1 MEDISLY
8 MLDLV
13 QNSIAAGATIIEIS
27 VIEDVQNDKLILS
40 IKDNGRGM
48 DPQTVK
54 KITDPF
60 YTTRTTR
67 RVGLGLAFAEAAA
80 QACDG
85 GIYISSQPGK
95 GTEVRVEFRYHHI
108 DRPPLGRIDQ
118 TIAALV
124 ACNPSIE
131 FVYTHI
137 APGGR
142 LRFDSREVQQRLEGL
157 PIDHPEVV
165 EWISEYIGEG
175 IDEISGGGKE

>member
-8 MLDLV
+8 ILDLV
-13 QNSIAAGATIIEIS
+13 QNSIAAAATLIEVS

-40 IKDNGRGM
+40 IRDNGVGM
-48 DPQTVK
+48 DSQTVK

-67 RVGLGLAFAEAAA
+67 KVGLGLALVEAAA

-85 GIYISSQPGK
+85 GVYIFSQPGK
-95 GTEVRVEFRYHHI
+95 GTEVRVEFKYHHI

-118 TIAALV
+118 TIALLV
-124 ACNPSIE
+124 ACNPSID

-137 APGGR
+137 APAGR
-142 LRFDSREVQQRLEGL
+142 LRFDSREVRQRIGELSL
-157 PIDHPEVV
+157 DHPEVV
-165 EWISEYIGEG
+165 EWIREYIREG
-175 IDEISGGGKE
+175 IDEISGGGGV

>member
-13 QNSIAAGATIIEIS
+13 QNSIAAAATLVEIS
-27 VIEDVQNDKLILS
+27 VIEDVQNDKFILS

-48 DPQTVK
+48 DPQTVDR
-54 KITDPF
+54 ITDPF

-67 RVGLGLAFAEAAA
+67 KVGLGLAFAEAAA
-80 QACDG
+80 RACDG

-142 LRFDSREVQQRLEGL
+142 LCFDSREIRQRLGDL

-165 EWISEYIGEG
+165 EWIREYIGEG

>member
-8 MLDLV
+8 ILDLV
-13 QNSIAAGATIIEIS
+13 QNSIAAAATLIEVS
-27 VIEDVQNDKLILS
+27 VIEDVENDKLIVS
-40 IKDNGRGM
+40 IGDNGRGM

-67 RVGLGLAFAEAAA
+67 KVGLGLAFAEAAA
-80 QACDG
+80 RACDG
-85 GIYISSQPGK
+85 GIFIHSRPGK
-95 GTEVRVEFRYHHI
+95 GTEVRVEFKYHHI
-108 DRPPLGRIDQ
+108 DRPPLGRIDE

-131 FVYTHI
+131 FVYTHV

-142 LRFDSREVQQRLEGL
+142 LHFDTREVRQKLEGL
-157 PIDHPEVV
+157 PIDHPDVV
-165 EWISEYIGEG
+165 EWIREYIGEG
-175 IDEISGGGKE
+175 IDEISGGGGV